1 MENCKRF
8 RKHWTIRECLNLQR
22 EFELLKLS
30 IDEIALKH
38 QRTPNAIM
46 FKLDEQGFADYN
58 VLYSNYHDLNSP
70 MDIIRKHTYDEF
82 DGENIVNNFIDE
94 TTISDDEETETHDEE
109 TETHDEETETH
120 DEEYIQDEESI
131 SDDDSF
137 EEFEDKNYSL
147 HKRINELES
156 QVFTLTE
163 LVFKLNTNKSV
174 FSLFN

>member
-1 MENCKRF
+1 MDNCKRF
-8 RKHWTIRECLNLQR
+8 RKNWTIKECLNLQR

-46 FKLDEQGFADYN
+46 FKLDEQGLACYN

-70 MDIIRKHTYDEF
+70 MDVIRKHTYDEF

-94 TTISDDEETETHDEE
+94 TTISDDEETISDDEE
-109 TETHDEETETH
+109 TIS
-120 DEEYIQDEESI
+120 DEEYIQDQQTI
-131 SDDDSF
+131 SDEDSY
-137 EEFEDKNYSL
+137 EEFEDKNYNL
-147 HKRINELES
+147 HKRINQLES
-156 QVFTLTE
+156 QVLTLTE
-163 LVFKLNTNKSV
+163 LVFKLNTKNTNKSV

>member
-8 RKHWTIRECLNLQR
+8 RKHWNIRECLNLQR

-38 QRTPNAIM
+38 QRTPGAIM
-46 FKLDEQGFADYN
+46 FKLDEQGLADYN

-94 TTISDDEETETHDEE
+94 TTISDYEESETD
-109 TETHDEETETH
+109 
-120 DEEYIQDEESI
+120 DEEYIQDEETV
-131 SDDDSF
+131 SDDDSL
-137 EEFEDKNYSL
+137 EDKNYSL

-163 LVFKLNTNKSV
+163 LVFKLNTKKTNKSV

>member
-8 RKHWTIRECLNLQR
+8 RKHWNIRECLNLQR

-30 IDEIALKH
+30 IDEIALRHK
-38 QRTPNAIM
+38 RTPGAIM

-70 MDIIRKHTYDEF
+70 MDVIRKHTYDEF

-94 TTISDDEETETHDEE
+94 TTISDDEESETDDEEYIHDEE
-109 TETHDEETETH
+109 T
-120 DEEYIQDEESI
+120 I
-131 SDDDSF
+131 SDDDTY

-163 LVFKLNTNKSV
+163 LVFKLNTKNTNKSV

>member
-8 RKHWTIRECLNLQR
+8 RKHWNIRECLNLQR

-38 QRTPNAIM
+38 QRTPGAIM
-46 FKLDEQGFADYN
+46 FKLDEQGLADYN

-94 TTISDDEETETHDEE
+94 TTISDYEESETD
-109 TETHDEETETH
+109 
-120 DEEYIQDEESI
+120 DEEYIQDEETV
-131 SDDDSF
+131 SDDDSL
-137 EEFEDKNYSL
+137 EDKNYSL

-163 LVFKLNTNKSV
+163 LVFKLNTKNTNKSV

>member
-8 RKHWTIRECLNLQR
+8 RKHWNIRECLNLQR

-30 IDEIALKH
+30 IDEIALRH
-38 QRTPNAIM
+38 QRTPGAIM

-94 TTISDDEETETHDEE
+94 TTISDDEESETD
-109 TETHDEETETH
+109 
-120 DEEYIQDEESI
+120 DEEYIQDEETI
-131 SDDDSF
+131 SDDDSL

-163 LVFKLNTNKSV
+163 LVFKLNTKKTNKSV

>member
-1 MENCKRF
+1 MGNCKRF

-22 EFELLKLS
+22 EFELLKLP
-30 IDEIALKH
+30 IDEIALRHK
-38 QRTPNAIM
+38 RTPGAIM

-94 TTISDDEETETHDEE
+94 TTISDDEETETD
-109 TETHDEETETH
+109 
-120 DEEYIQDEESI
+120 DEEYIQDEETI

-163 LVFKLNTNKSV
+163 LVFKLNTKNTNKSV